1 MNVTRSAVCKWFR
14 ELIAGASP
22 SANVSTRCT
31 MVIVTALSGANVP
44 AAVFVIQ
51 WSFTAMFAAV

>member
-1 MNVTRSAVCKWFR
+1 MFR
-14 ELIAGASP
+14 DLIAGARP

-31 MVIVTALSGANVP
+31 GHRHGLVGANVP

-51 WSFTAMFAAV
+51 WSFTAMLATA